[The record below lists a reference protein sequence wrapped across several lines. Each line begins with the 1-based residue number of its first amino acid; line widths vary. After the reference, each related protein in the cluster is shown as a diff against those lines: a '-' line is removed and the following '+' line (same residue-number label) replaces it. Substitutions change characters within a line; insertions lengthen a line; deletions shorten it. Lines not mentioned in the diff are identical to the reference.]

1 MLFTIAI
8 GIAGVDIIN
17 SVAAL
22 LGNMVE
28 QNPHQDWRILKL
40 KVD

>member
-1 MLFTIAI
+1 MAFTIAI
-8 GIAGVDIIN
+8 GIAGVDIIK

-28 QNPHQDWRILKL
+28 QDPHED
-40 KVD
+40 